1 MTVND
6 LAFSVKMPAEYTTKN
21 PVMDMAEM
29 KEDEETTQKK
39 EGDDTDD
46 TSDEEAEE
54 RNDRV
59 GATQSTNDD
68 L

>member
-1 MTVND
+1 
-6 LAFSVKMPAEYTTKN
+6 
-21 PVMDMAEM
+21 M

-46 TSDEEAEE
+46 TSDVEAEE

-59 GATQSTNDD
+59 GATYQLTTICSTRY
-68 L
+68 LCLWRS